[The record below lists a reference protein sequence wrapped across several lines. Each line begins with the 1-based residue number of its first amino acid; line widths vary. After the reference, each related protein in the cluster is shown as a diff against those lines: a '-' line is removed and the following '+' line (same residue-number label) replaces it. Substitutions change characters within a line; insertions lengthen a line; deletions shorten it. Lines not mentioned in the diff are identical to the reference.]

1 MKNKESGSSLRLT
14 GREETTT
21 AEIKMKTEAL
31 FICWFTLNIIETTT
45 IIRPKIDS
53 INNDSIL
60 KKTGCVFGRS
70 HGHIYMEKGAL
81 STKRPVFQPL
91 FKAFMQI

>member
-31 FICWFTLNIIETTT
+31 VISGGERREAPLLIDRFTSLLLVI
-45 IIRPKIDS
+45 P
-53 INNDSIL
+53 
-60 KKTGCVFGRS
+60 
-70 HGHIYMEKGAL
+70 
-81 STKRPVFQPL
+81 
-91 FKAFMQI
+91 